1 MPGRPARS
9 LSPASPPPPYRGR
22 PDDGTSLRDRTSL
35 IVRLG
40 LLLLFLLGV
49 GSVFGESLMGLVYPP
64 AGASGS
70 PESPPSAPK

>member
-9 LSPASPPPPYRGR
+9 LSPASPPPPYRGS
-22 PDDGTSLRDRTSL
+22 PDRTSL

-64 AGASGS
+64 AGTSGS
-70 PESPPSAPK
+70 LESPPSAPQINR